1 MKKIRVYDLPNGQV
15 VEILTL
21 KEVATMI
28 KDYKCARANGFES
41 EDCGVY
47 VMYKDGVFSDCPNK
61 ISNISA
67 AEWWNP
73 ETIAV
78 YGKFMLGDVDTGE
91 EFTLE
96 EAMKRQNCNVLYVAV
111 LY

>member
-1 MKKIRVYDLPNGQV
+1 MKKIREYDLPNGQR

-21 KEVATMI
+21 KEVTDII
-28 KDYKCARANGFES
+28 KEYKWAVANGC
-41 EDCGVY
+41 EDDDWGVH